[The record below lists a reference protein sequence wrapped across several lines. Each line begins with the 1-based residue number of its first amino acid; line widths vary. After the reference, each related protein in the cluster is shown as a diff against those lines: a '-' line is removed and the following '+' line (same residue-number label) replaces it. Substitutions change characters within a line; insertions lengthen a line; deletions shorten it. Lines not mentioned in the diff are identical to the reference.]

1 MIVGFQARKK
11 IDSQTH
17 NNATFDRLSV
27 SNAVCKT
34 GSEKYPDDGIECDY
48 ERDKYD
54 QAYSELE
61 NFYHL
66 KSETNLLNPFIDLHK
81 FRRNNY
87 FYYSIYPN
95 KKTK

>member
-1 MIVGFQARKK
+1 MIVGLQARNKT
-11 IDSQTH
+11 DSQTH
-17 NNATFDRLSV
+17 NNATFDSLSV